1 MIRSVKTETTRR
13 REVEDV
19 PDQAIL
25 DASQR
30 PLVAGGPEISP
41 AAAQQQHFHHSPFL
55 QHLPLHAEPY
65 IQWFAEHQG
74 YVTELLRQQQ
84 EALQHQLEVMQQQQL
99 AFIQHQQQLIHNIVT
114 SMKVQALP
122 CLDVTSDSL
131 GSGNA
136 EEFVTDPDGDG
147 VPKPWQNRQEELLQ
161 EKKLRSLDKKAEDS
175 RCGSGGR
182 LGGEP
187 DTEFRMPELE
197 HKQDDLRSPGAKVGL
212 GTIQQ
217 QALAGSCDVRGYL
230 DDVIEHLSEVN
241 QNMKQQTSATWT
253 PLHSP
258 PVPDP
263 LPKPTRPLMGE
274 NVEFAG
280 PNEVPLWL
288 VVNVNTCQQFHS
300 AVIAQLNNSA
310 AAKDRVRNNTAEAFR
325 STVQRLVVAG
335 DPPLGGR
342 QSIRSKLEFEPPP
355 STASTTLPGEPE
367 KRKFCANVPD
377 AINNKAGRV
386 MSWTV
391 VPRTARRAG
400 CWDSECRVTSD
411 VWLEWRTYTKSSE
424 VSGSTTPTR
433 FDTSK
438 QPSWSLGRP
447 PEFGGT
453 CLSAS
458 VSSRSSTI
466 GTPSQSVVS
475 PSGCAR
481 VLVPRGSSPRRC
493 LA

>member
-288 VVNVNTCQQFHS
+288 VVNVNTSRQFHS
-300 AVIAQLNNSA
+300 SVIAQLNNNSA
-310 AAKDRVRNNTAEAFR
+310 AAKDRLRVNTADAFR
-325 STVQRLVVAG
+325 SSVQRVVVAG
-335 DPPLGGR
+335 ALPNGGR
-342 QSIRSKLEFEPPP
+342 QRIRSKLEFEPPP
-355 STASTTLPGEPE
+355 STVTTTLPGEPE

-377 AINNKAGRV
+377 AINNTVGRV
-386 MSWTV
+386 MFWTV
-391 VPRTARRAG
+391 VPRAVWRAG
-400 CWDSECRVTSD
+400 CCGSECRVTASD
-411 VWLEWRTYTKSSE
+411 VWLEWRTYTKSSA

-433 FDTSK
+433 FDTSE
-438 QPSWSLGRP
+438 QPSWSFGRP

-453 CLSAS
+453 CLSAF
-458 VSSRSSTI
+458 VSSRSLSI
-466 GTPSQSVVS
+466 
-475 PSGCAR
+475 
-481 VLVPRGSSPRRC
+481 
-493 LA
+493 